1 LLCVRSPERKGEN
14 STMYREIS
22 RLLTRTLALLISS
35 GLLGTVAWG
44 QGPVAKPSGPTK
56 RIPAATPSATGSPAG
71 AKPSVELTAEDLSAF
86 LDGFMPQQL
95 EQADISGAV
104 VAVVKDGKLLF
115 AKGYGYSDYEKKVP
129 VSAENTLFRPGSVSK
144 LFTWTSVMQM
154 VEQGKLD
161 LDRDVNGYID
171 FKIPA
176 TFGKPLTLRDI
187 MTHRS
192 GLEETIKDLFV
203 GSEKDLRPIS
213 QYLPAHLPKQIFPPG
228 TIPAYS
234 NYATTVA
241 AYIVQRV
248 SGEPFEDYVE
258 HHIFQPLNMTRATF
272 RQPLPDSL
280 KSLMSNGYDRA
291 SQGPKPF
298 EYVEVA
304 PAGSLSASAE
314 SMSHFMIAHLQNGRY
329 GDILILKPE
338 TAIQMHSRQNGWP
351 PTMNAQALGFYEE
364 SRNGHRI
371 IEHAGDTEVF
381 HSDLHL
387 ILDSNVGL
395 FVSYNSAG
403 RDDVSPRTVL
413 FQKFLDRYFP
423 DSTEN
428 VPTLATAAEDARQ
441 VAGLY
446 EISRRFET
454 NILAMSTLL
463 GEARVEVDKKD
474 NTIFLSDAFK
484 NANGQPKHF
493 REVGPMLF
501 RDVDGQDK
509 MAFVPDAHGRLVAYI
524 DFPFMVFQKVES
536 TLDKTY
542 VNYIVLGFSLG
553 VIALTILL
561 WPVAAILRWHYAKLL
576 ALDSRAKHMR
586 TIVRI
591 ICFVDLLFVAGF
603 ALAITALE
611 KPGGF
616 GAHADLWLHLV
627 QTMGVLGGLGALFAI
642 LNALVSWTDKQQ
654 WIWYRVWNVLL
665 GVACVGAF
673 WFAYHWH
680 LLNFNLTY

>member
-1 LLCVRSPERKGEN
+1 
-14 STMYREIS
+14 MYREIS
-22 RLLTRTLALLISS
+22 RMLTRALALLISS
-35 GLLGTVAWG
+35 WLLGTVAWG
-44 QGPVAKPSGPTK
+44 QGPAAKPPGPTK
-56 RIPAATPSATGSPAG
+56 GIPAATPSDTGSPAG
-71 AKPSVELTAEDLSAF
+71 AKSSLELTAEDLSAF

-104 VAVVKDGKLLF
+104 IAVVKDGKLLF

-176 TFGKPLTLRDI
+176 TFGKPTTLRDI

-280 KSLMSNGYDRA
+280 KSMMSNGYDRA

-329 GDILILKPE
+329 GDVLILKPE

-351 PTMNAQALGFYEE
+351 ATMNAQALGFYEE

-371 IEHAGDTEVF
+371 VGHAGDTEVF

-403 RDDVSPRTVL
+403 RDDASPRTVL

-428 VPTLATAAEDARQ
+428 VPTLATAAEDTRQ

-474 NTIFLSDAFK
+474 NSIFLSDAFK

-509 MAFVPDAHGRLVAYI
+509 IAFVRDARGRLVAYI

-542 VNYIVLGFSLG
+542 INYILLGFSLG

-561 WPVAAILRWHYAKLL
+561 WPVAAILRWHYAKPL
-576 ALDSRAKHMR
+576 ALDSRAKRMR

-591 ICFVDLLFVAGF
+591 ICFVDLLFIAGF

-616 GAHADLWLHLV
+616 GAHADFWLHLV
-627 QTMGVLGGLGALFAI
+627 QTLGVLGGLGAIFAI
-642 LNALVSWTDKQQ
+642 LNALVSWTDKRQ

-665 GVACVGAF
+665 GGACVGAF